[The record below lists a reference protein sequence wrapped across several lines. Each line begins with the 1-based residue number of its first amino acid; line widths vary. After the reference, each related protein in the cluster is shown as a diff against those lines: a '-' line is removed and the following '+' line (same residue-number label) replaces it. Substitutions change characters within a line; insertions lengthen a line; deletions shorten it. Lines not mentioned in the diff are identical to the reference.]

1 MLAKLAVLFFL
12 FLAALLLCQA
22 ALQFIFRKQMKMNNR
37 METFIAVTKE
47 ESEEEKDPSFLKEK
61 SIGWLNQL
69 RDFLASKT
77 SRETKSELEKKL
89 QDAGYPKSWT
99 AVDFRIVQFAVAGT
113 LFFLSLLVFGKI
125 SDKALSA
132 LIFSVVMG
140 ALGYYYPLFSLSARK
155 KKRLEMVEKSMA
167 EFFDMV
173 NLSVEAGMGMDAA
186 IIRVCKNTKGPLSEE
201 FLRAI
206 EDMRLGKSRRD
217 AFVELRNRIPVES
230 FQSIMTS
237 LIQADQ
243 IGIGLSKVLGAMSE
257 RIREYQRQMAR
268 EKAMKAPVKMI
279 FPMILFIFPSIFIVL
294 LGPLVIYFLTNGFK

>member
-1 MLAKLAVLFFL
+1 
-12 FLAALLLCQA
+12 
-22 ALQFIFRKQMKMNNR
+22 MKMKYR
-37 METFIAVTKE
+37 METFIADDKIE
-47 ESEEEKDPSFLKEK
+47 ADEEKAPSLLKEK
-61 SIGWLNQL
+61 CTVWLNQL

-99 AVDFRIVQFAVAGT
+99 AVDFRIVQFAAAGT
-113 LFFLSLLVFGKI
+113 LFFFSLLVFGKI
-125 SDKALSA
+125 SDKALSV
-132 LIFSVVMG
+132 LVFSVVMG
-140 ALGYYYPLFSLSARK
+140 ALGYYCPLFSLSARK

-201 FLRAI
+201 FLKAI